1 MLLSGGFMVFT
12 EISSR
17 KNEIITELSAL
28 ETDKKRRDSLSLF
41 AFEGIKL
48 FEEAVLSGIEIQKVF
63 FTHKALDAYGKTLEK
78 AKGADFYL
86 VSDGVYD
93 KLSSEKS
100 PQGVFVC
107 ARMPEKLSIDSDTFK
122 KASESGFIIFDE
134 IQNPLNVGAILRSC
148 YSFGFENVIFTS
160 GCADLYGGKCVR
172 AAMGSLFKIN
182 PFFVRNAEDAVKEI
196 NSFGR
201 RVYCA
206 DADRSGLELGKT
218 AFAKSDS
225 FIIGN
230 EGHGVSEAAKALCAG
245 KVFIPMNEGA
255 ESLNAASAAAVIMW
269 EMKKPSLIRE

>member
-1 MLLSGGFMVFT
+1 MVFT

-41 AFEGIKL
+41 AFEGVKL
-48 FEEAVLSGIEIQKVF
+48 FEEAVLSGIEIEKVL
-63 FTHKALDAYGKTLEK
+63 FTQKALDAYGKTLEK
-78 AKGADFYL
+78 AKGASFYL
-86 VSDGVYD
+86 VSESVYD

-107 ARMPEKLSIDSDTFK
+107 ARMPKKLSLDSGDFK
-122 KASESGFIIFDE
+122 KSSESGFIIFDE

-148 YSFGFENVIFTS
+148 YSFGFENVVFTS

-172 AAMGSLFKIN
+172 AAMGSLFKIK
-182 PFFVRNAEDAVKEI
+182 PYFVPSAQDAVKEI
-196 NSFGR
+196 ISLGKN
-201 RVYCA
+201 VYCA
-206 DADRSGLELGKT
+206 DADRSGMKLGEIT
-218 AFAKSDS
+218 FSQSDS

-230 EGHGVSEAAKALCAG
+230 EGHGVSEGAKALCSG
-245 KVFIPMNEGA
+245 QIFIPMNQGA

-269 EMKKPSLIRE
+269 EMKKTSLMRK